1 MTLAEIEELRAIKAE
16 RDAKDPLKSYIPGKT
31 QQQCMTSKK
40 MLRLLSG
47 PNRSGKTAH
56 NCVEFA
62 MCARRVHPTRT
73 VGKAVIYVMW
83 AISREQIRDVLYQK
97 LRVRSEL
104 EGPGFNEPMI
114 PDHEVVKDH
123 MTNGAGKPV
132 CREVELKNG
141 NRILFAIS
149 GVDKSWQ
156 SIQGKGYIAG
166 IGVDE
171 QAGTQKLIDECMA
184 RLMELNNPKDVA
196 EFGGAWFLWS
206 TSETIINDSWDTL
219 KALALDP
226 DRNQDAEYLLIE
238 MNENRAV
245 SQEARQRVGQFMS
258 ADARAIR
265 IEGTGNA
272 RAATLVY
279 GKQWSDERH
288 MLKADHVPSPQANLW
303 VAFDPGVSHE
313 TGMCVFCIEPK
324 NPMQLIGVKFWL
336 WRGGTVGS
344 DVMHLA
350 KWLAGRKLTGFTY
363 DINLKNKDRG
373 GGPTVLAQMQ
383 EKMDA
388 AGISPAGGYW
398 QARKQVNA
406 GIQMVRH
413 YLDPVPDNRS
423 ATPFLVI
430 NPSEESGGKLLRWQM
445 LKYAGHEEKQFT
457 GPGAIIKKD
466 DDLVDPL
473 RYMCLQRPSWN
484 RDFMCGVGEKEYVFE
499 SQYEEKIDGP
509 EILTAEQ
516 AHMKRLMDLSR
527 ISASMRARGRGTR

>member
-1 MTLAEIEELRAIKAE
+1 VTLAEIEELRAIKAE
-16 RDAKDPLKSYIPGKT
+16 RDAKDPLKSYVPGKT

-73 VGKAVIYVMW
+73 VGKPVIYVMW

-132 CREVELKNG
+132 CREIELKNG

-288 MLKADHVPSPQANLW
+288 ILKADHVPSINANIW
-303 VAFDPGVSHE
+303 VGYDPGVDHPMGMGAFCVEPSH
-313 TGMCVFCIEPK
+313 
-324 NPMQLIGVKFWL
+324 PMQLIGVRFWNY
-336 WRGGTVGS
+336 RGLPIS
-344 DVMHLA
+344 EDVKNLA
-350 KWLAGRKLTGFTY
+350 NWLGGRRLAGFVY
-363 DINLKNKDRG
+363 DTNLKNRNSG
-373 GGPTVLAQMQ
+373 GGPTVLDQFKDAMQ
-383 EKMDA
+383 T
-388 AGISPAGGYW
+388 AGVDPIGGYW

-406 GIQMVRH
+406 GIALVRH
-413 YLDPVPDNRS
+413 YLDPSPANRQ
-423 ATPFLVI
+423 TEPLLRF
-430 NPSEESGGKLLRWQM
+430 NPSEESGGKVARWQF
-445 LKYAGHEEKQFT
+445 LKYSGHEEKQFT
-457 GPGAIIKKD
+457 GPGSIIKKD
-466 DDLVDPL
+466 DEITDLT
-473 RYMCLQRPSWN
+473 RYVVMQRPSWN
-484 RDFMCGVGEKEYVFE
+484 PQWTCGTGVKGYQYVVPSTDPANPAAE
-499 SQYEEKIDGP
+499 LV
-509 EILTAEQ
+509 LTDEQ
-516 AHMKRLMDLSR
+516 LHFKRLFDLSR
-527 ISASMRARGRGTR
+527 LAASHRSRGRR